1 MYWVPRFHNIV
12 CSESTK
18 LYTHETCQL
27 IETKV
32 SSRDSDTTAD
42 YWLPLVCLN
51 EYIYIYIYWLSDTIG
66 TYLAQTKKIG
76 PRKCIHPGES
86 GDWTF
91 WPLTG

>member
-51 EYIYIYIYWLSDTIG
+51 EYIYIYIGSQTRLEHIWHKQRRLALVNVYIRVKVVIG
-66 TYLAQTKKIG
+66 RFGL
-76 PRKCIHPGES
+76 
-86 GDWTF
+86 
-91 WPLTG
+91 